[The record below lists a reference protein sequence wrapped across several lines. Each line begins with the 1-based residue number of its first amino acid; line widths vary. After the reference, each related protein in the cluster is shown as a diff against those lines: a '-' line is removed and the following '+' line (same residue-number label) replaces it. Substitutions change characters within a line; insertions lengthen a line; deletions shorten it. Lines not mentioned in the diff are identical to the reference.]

1 MQSSLFRMSL
11 TIRSIFR
18 TACKN
23 ILMFRIFLTKSLIF
37 RINLQSVRNLECN
50 VEFDIFNVFKNQLDI
65 SNVINNLT
73 PVC

>member
-1 MQSSLFRMSL
+1 
-11 TIRSIFR
+11 
-18 TACKN
+18 
-23 ILMFRIFLTKSLIF
+23 MFRIFLTKSLIF